1 LIKIIIQIINK
12 LINMQVYFLNI
23 NLILNINTFNNI
35 NYNNINYININTFNN
50 INYNNINFNN
60 INTYNFFK
68 IMIMLFNINII

>member
-1 LIKIIIQIINK
+1 
-12 LINMQVYFLNI
+12 MQVYFLNI
-23 NLILNINTFNNI
+23 NLIL
-35 NYNNINYININTFNN
+35 NINTFNN

>member
-1 LIKIIIQIINK
+1 MIKIIIQIINK

-35 NYNNINYININTFNN
+35 NYNNIN
-50 INYNNINFNN
+50 FNN